1 MGMTQ
6 DRQQLFSG
14 TEAPPEHLA
23 LDVARLARHLS
34 DKVPELGAGFGVEK
48 FKGGQSNPTYRLTP
62 KNGGAAFVL
71 RRRPPGELL
80 ASAHDIAREY
90 RVMSALSAAG
100 FPVPRAFH
108 FCEDESVIGSIF
120 YVVSCHDGTVYW
132 NADMPGET
140 PPWRRGVYDDMNARL
155 AQLHRLDPA
164 GLGLADL
171 APAGGY
177 AARNLARWTKIYRQ
191 SQLAEVPDMDWL
203 IARLP
208 EIVPG
213 DAPTCL
219 IHGDYGL
226 YNILVSA
233 RAPEVEAVLDWEM
246 ATLGDP
252 FIDLAHH
259 LRAWWEPEKTNGAAS
274 SLRGRDL
281 AALGIP
287 DMEAHIALYCDRLGI
302 SELPHRAFYLGYA
315 QFRYVAMI
323 QGILK
328 RASIGTSSSRT
339 VLHSQERVFEIAAMA
354 RRTIASG
361 G

>member
-1 MGMTQ
+1 MGVTQ
-6 DRQQLFSG
+6 DRQHLFSG
-14 TEAPPEHLA
+14 TEPPPAHLA
-23 LDVARLARHLS
+23 LDVDRLAAHLA
-34 DKVPELGAGFGVEK
+34 DKVPALATGFRAEK

-62 KNGGAAFVL
+62 LDGGPAFVL

-90 RVMSALSAAG
+90 RVMSALCASG
-100 FPVPRAFH
+100 FPVPQGFH
-108 FCEDESVIGSIF
+108 FCDDESVIGSSF
-120 YVVSCHDGTVYW
+120 YVVSFHAGTVYW

-140 PPWRRGVYDDMNARL
+140 PRRRQRVYDDMNARL
-155 AQLHRLDPA
+155 AQLHRFDPSE
-164 GLGLADL
+164 LGLADL

-177 AARNLARWTKIYRQ
+177 AARNLARWSKIYRQ
-191 SQLAEVPDMDWL
+191 SMLAEIPDMDWL

-213 DAPTCL
+213 DARTCL

-226 YNILVSA
+226 YNIVASA
-233 RAPEVEAVLDWEM
+233 TAPGVEAVLDWEM

-259 LRAWWEPEKTNGAAS
+259 LRAWWEPEQTQGAAS
-274 SLRGRDL
+274 SLRGLDL

-287 DMEAHIALYCDRLGI
+287 DMESYVALYCRRRGI
-302 SELPHRAFYLGYA
+302 AELPHRAFYLGYA
-315 QFRYVAMI
+315 QFRYAAMI

-328 RASIGTSSSRT
+328 RFAIGTSSSRT
-339 VLHSQERVFEIAAMA
+339 VLHRQERVFEVAAMA
-354 RRTIASG
+354 RATIATRI
-361 G
+361 